1 MTGATLEAHLTSF
14 TATNDTRR
22 TMIVKTIQRLASAA
36 LKLQV
41 AIAERG
47 SDIRSTPGP
56 EMRNESGDKQHGLD
70 VFADELFLA
79 AARDAGVAYY
89 ASEERPA
96 TMMLNPDGA
105 LALAV
110 DPLDGSSN
118 IETNLSIGTI
128 FSILPALDTPEAAF
142 AQTGRA
148 QLAAGFFIYGPQLG
162 LALSLGQGTHI
173 FTFSRRFGTFVEA
186 GASIVTPAQGNVFAI
201 NMSNYRHWD
210 EAVRLFV
217 DDCLKGSEG
226 VFERDFNMRWNA
238 SMVAEA
244 FRILRQG
251 GVYLYPRDERKGY
264 HSGRLRLVY
273 EGNPIAMLMEQAGA
287 AATDGVE
294 AILDLLPEAL
304 HQHVPLV
311 FGSADDVAAV
321 ARYHLAPSAIGAR
334 HPLFGQRGLFRT

>member
-14 TATNDTRR
+14 AATNDIRR
-22 TMIVKTIQRLASAA
+22 AMIAKAIQRLAGAA

-41 AIAERG
+41 AIAEG
-47 SDIRSTPGP
+47 GADFRSTPGQGT
-56 EMRNESGDKQHGLD
+56 RNESGDKQHRLD
-70 VFADELFLA
+70 VFADELFLE
-79 AARDAGVAYY
+79 AAREAGIGYY
-89 ASEERPA
+89 ASEEQPA
-96 TMMLNPDGA
+96 AMVLHADSG

-118 IETNLSIGTI
+118 IDTNLSIGTI
-128 FSILPALDTPEAAF
+128 FSFLPALDTPEATF
-142 AQTGRA
+142 AQSGRA

-173 FTFSRRFGTFVEA
+173 FTFSRRLGTFVEA
-186 GASIVTPAQGNVFAI
+186 DARVVVPMQGNAFAI

-264 HSGRLRLVY
+264 HTGRLRLVY
-273 EGNPIAMLMEQAGA
+273 EGNPIAMLMEQAGG

-294 AILDLLPEAL
+294 AILDLAPEAL

-311 FGSADDVAAV
+311 FGSTDDVAAV

>member
-1 MTGATLEAHLTSF
+1 MIGATLEAHLTSF
-14 TATNDTRR
+14 SRTRDVR
-22 TMIVKTIQRLASAA
+22 RPMIAKAIQRLARAA
-36 LKLQV
+36 LKLQAAV
-41 AIAERG
+41 AEGGADALAAPARE
-47 SDIRSTPGP
+47 TH
-56 EMRNESGDKQHGLD
+56 NESGDKQHALD
-70 VFADELFLA
+70 VFADDLFLE
-79 AARDAGVAYY
+79 AARDAGMAYY

-96 TMMLNPDGA
+96 TTTLSPGA
-105 LALAV
+105 GLALAV

-118 IETNLSIGTI
+118 IDTNLSIGTI
-128 FSILPALDTPEAAF
+128 FSILPALDTPEATF

-148 QLAAGFFIYGPQLG
+148 QLAAGFFIYGPQLA
-162 LALSLGQGTHI
+162 LALTLGQGTHI
-173 FTFSRRFGTFVEA
+173 FTFSRCLGTFVEA
-186 GASIVTPAQGNVFAI
+186 DAGVVVPTPADVFAI

-251 GVYLYPRDERKGY
+251 GVYLYPRDQRKGY

-273 EGNPIAMLMEQAGA
+273 EGNPIAMLMEQAGG

-294 AILDLLPEAL
+294 AILDLPPEAL

-311 FGSADDVAAV
+311 FGSSDAVAAV
-321 ARYHLAPSAIGAR
+321 ARYHMSPSAIGAR

>member
-14 TATNDTRR
+14 AATNDIRR
-22 TMIVKTIQRLASAA
+22 PMIVKAIQRLASAA

-41 AIAERG
+41 AVGEG
-47 SDIRSTPGP
+47 GVDVRSAPASGTH
-56 EMRNESGDKQHGLD
+56 NESGDKQHALD
-70 VFADELFLA
+70 VFADELFLE
-79 AARDAGVAYY
+79 AARDAGIAYY
-89 ASEERPA
+89 ASEERPTA
-96 TMMLNPDGA
+96 MELHPDGA
-105 LALAV
+105 LAIAV

-118 IETNLSIGTI
+118 IDTNLSIGTI
-128 FSILPALDTPEAAF
+128 FSILPALDTPDATF

-148 QLAAGFFIYGPQLG
+148 QLAAGFFIYGPQLA
-162 LALSLGQGTHI
+162 LALTLGQGTYI
-173 FTFSRRFGTFVEA
+173 FNFSRRFGTFVEA
-186 GASIVTPAQGNVFAI
+186 DAGLVMPARSNVFAI

-273 EGNPIAMLMEQAGA
+273 EGNPIAMLMEQAGG

-294 AILDLLPEAL
+294 AILDLSPTTL

-311 FGSADDVAAV
+311 FGSTDDVDAV
-321 ARYHLAPSAIGAR
+321 ARYQMAPSAIGAR